1 MIIQEF
7 IQPIY
12 YDTLMFGCKEK
23 YLGRVL
29 PPTKFFSNKA
39 TKWLL
44 NLLEHLSTQS
54 NVYAIVYLASKM
66 PLCCGCFKLLFP
78 VNSQYIQWYC
88 WYNIAI
94 YNIIQYYNIII
105 QYYNNNIILILYITI
120 WYNIIIYNIA
130 YSFSDIQWYSS
141 DIA

>member
-54 NVYAIVYLASKM
+54 NVYAIVYLGLKDA
-66 PLCCGCFKLLFP
+66 LVLWVF
-78 VNSQYIQWYC
+78 
-88 WYNIAI
+88 
-94 YNIIQYYNIII
+94 
-105 QYYNNNIILILYITI
+105 
-120 WYNIIIYNIA
+120 
-130 YSFSDIQWYSS
+130 
-141 DIA
+141 